1 MLSPPGASITPE
13 RSPVGFPPR
22 IPPGSLLLPGTRR
35 HSYSELPSAAH
46 QELGPACSPKPPLP
60 LCGTAEPLA
69 SSTTEPEHFRPHPTG
84 DSNTSTHCLGAFVTG
99 GNGKAAKSDEI
110 RKEGTPQKSRV
121 TCAILP
127 FAVGALQTQCVQ
139 RNAPSPPEAE
149 SASQREG
156 SRSVDSLTSTKLGKP
171 EKISGD

>member
-1 MLSPPGASITPE
+1 MVFLPA
-13 RSPVGFPPR
+13 FPQD
-22 IPPGSLLLPGTRR
+22 LC
-35 HSYSELPSAAH
+35 SY
-46 QELGPACSPKPPLP
+46 LGPDATATLNFPVLLTKSSALP
-60 LCGTAEPLA
+60 APQSHPCPSVAQPSPLA

-110 RKEGTPQKSRV
+110 RKEGKPQKSRV

-127 FAVGALQTQCVQ
+127 FAVGALQTRCVQ